1 MGTTVMLTADD
12 LHEINRELAK
22 GNDVEIR
29 RTPEGLA
36 IKAHTVR
43 TVKKKRGTARVG
55 FTTSQSARSADSS
68 PW

>member
-1 MGTTVMLTADD
+1 MAMTAMLTADD

-36 IKAHTVR
+36 IKAHAVR
-43 TVKKKRGTARVG
+43 TVKKKRGTAQVG
-55 FTTSQSARSADSS
+55 FKELN
-68 PW
+68 

>member
-1 MGTTVMLTADD
+1 MNRTAMLTADD

-43 TVKKKRGTARVG
+43 TVKKKRGTAAVTEGLR
-55 FTTSQSARSADSS
+55 
-68 PW
+68 